1 MKDTIDFLY
10 MQKKLSNEWVH
21 LIPSE
26 EERLAHEK
34 FDDTLTKEQR
44 ILLREYERQHLL
56 RIDKLNREV
65 FESGFLS
72 AKTLPVF
79 YKQNSNASLYPT
91 KNNHFNLKTHLL
103 DRKKPYGKTAGLF
116 LFFKNYF
123 AQLALR
129 IARLSIISTGILS
142 PKFSA

>member
-10 MQKKLSNEWVH
+10 TQKKLSNEWVH

-34 FDDTLTKEQR
+34 FDDTLTKEQI

-65 FESGFLS
+65 FESGFFIRENPSHILQ
-72 AKTLPVF
+72 AKL
-79 YKQNSNASLYPT
+79 Q
-91 KNNHFNLKTHLL
+91 
-103 DRKKPYGKTAGLF
+103 R
-116 LFFKNYF
+116 
-123 AQLALR
+123 
-129 IARLSIISTGILS
+129 
-142 PKFSA
+142 FSMPDEK